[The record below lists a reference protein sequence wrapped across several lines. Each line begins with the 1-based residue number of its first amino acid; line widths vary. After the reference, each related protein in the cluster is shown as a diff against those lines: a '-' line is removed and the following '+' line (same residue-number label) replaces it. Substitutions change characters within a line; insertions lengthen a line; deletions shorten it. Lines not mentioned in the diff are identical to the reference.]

1 MDREN
6 GPGTAVAIIGLL
18 VVGVIVG
25 AIFLLGGCDG
35 LGQGSQSSPVVNNNT
50 VIVPPATNGYD
61 MVIALGGLSAV
72 GGLTGMYF
80 LMFVAGGAI
89 LALFLSIV
97 KSVLGR

>member
-6 GPGTAVAIIGLL
+6 GPGTAGAIIGLL
-18 VVGVIVG
+18 AVGIIVG

-35 LGQGSQSSPVVNNNT
+35 LGPGQTSPVVNNNT